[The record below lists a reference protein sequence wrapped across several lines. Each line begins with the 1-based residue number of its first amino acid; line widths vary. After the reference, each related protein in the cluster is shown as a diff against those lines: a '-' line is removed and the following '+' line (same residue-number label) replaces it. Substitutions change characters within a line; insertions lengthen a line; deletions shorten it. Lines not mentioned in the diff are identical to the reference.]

1 MKESDGGNVFAF
13 VQAGALYV
21 YNSADNRLARLHSFR
36 DEDNDDLRARYENHS
51 YEVLQ
56 VDETGNVTF
65 LVYGYMNRGRHEGEC
80 GVSVCYYSSTLNVTE
95 EMVFIPYNKSAG
107 LLKAD
112 LETLSYVNGK
122 NDLYLMV
129 DGNIWHIGLEDKSSE
144 IVVSGI
150 STAGCRVAENDSML
164 VWQKDLKDYGSTL
177 ELMNL
182 NSGKLTE
189 LKAGEGNFIQAL
201 GFMGEDLIYGIAS
214 AEQVQEDAVGNQLFP
229 MHQIRIQDFEGN
241 ILKSYEQAG
250 VYVTGCRIEENQ
262 ISLERIS
269 LADGRVTE
277 LSEDQ
282 ILYNDEIPESKNYAE
297 TASTQETENIVRI
310 VLNSVPDAKKV
321 KILTPKEVIF
331 EGSRE
336 IVLNGE
342 EDQNRYYVYGQ
353 YGVIGIEKDPA
364 AAVRRAYEAAGAVT
378 DEAGR
383 YLNKRDRLHSSNQIM
398 AIDGD
403 YADNERS
410 SLAVCLD
417 TIFQYEG
424 MVKTAPRCW
433 QPGRTC

>member
-1 MKESDGGNVFAF
+1 
-13 VQAGALYV
+13 
-21 YNSADNRLARLHSFR
+21 
-36 DEDNDDLRARYENHS
+36 
-51 YEVLQ
+51 
-56 VDETGNVTF
+56 
-65 LVYGYMNRGRHEGEC
+65 
-80 GVSVCYYSSTLNVTE
+80 
-95 EMVFIPYNKSAG
+95 
-107 LLKAD
+107 
-112 LETLSYVNGK
+112 
-122 NDLYLMV
+122 
-129 DGNIWHIGLEDKSSE
+129 
-144 IVVSGI
+144 
-150 STAGCRVAENDSML
+150 
-164 VWQKDLKDYGSTL
+164 
-177 ELMNL
+177 
-182 NSGKLTE
+182 
-189 LKAGEGNFIQAL
+189 
-201 GFMGEDLIYGIAS
+201 
-214 AEQVQEDAVGNQLFP
+214 

-336 IVLNGE
+336 IALNGE

-383 YLNKRDRLHSSNQIM
+383 
-398 AIDGD
+398 
-403 YADNERS
+403 
-410 SLAVCLD
+410 
-417 TIFQYEG
+417 
-424 MVKTAPRCW
+424 
-433 QPGRTC
+433 